1 MQKDYRP
8 CLEKLAG
15 APPKRKAAL
24 IRSLLPGIEAAIHSG
39 QSLKDIWEALGN
51 EGLQMTYHVFHMTVW
66 RARRTRKPTATSSR
80 GKQDK
85 PSESQGLQEA
95 KVEAVEGQFTST
107 SDIRDQLVLLHFR
120 FQDFGAKKS
129 GMVAGSTPG
138 IFLFGSGGT

>member
-24 IRSLLPGIEAAIHSG
+24 IRSLLPGIEAALHSG

-66 RARRTRKPTATSSR
+66 HARKTRNPTATCSW
-80 GKQDK
+80 GKRDK
-85 PSESQGLQEA
+85 PLDPQEPQGT
-95 KVEAVEGQFTST
+95 KVEAVEE
-107 SDIRDQLVLLHFR
+107 RDPFANLRRLEEDRPGFHWRGTRSLKTLVR
-120 FQDFGAKKS
+120 
-129 GMVAGSTPG
+129 
-138 IFLFGSGGT
+138 GTEGHE